1 MLTGQRW
8 LFPGKHGKKKSA
20 MVLSCLDCLD
30 NFVGAKVTPSGE
42 YFLNCRFRFARS
54 ADREGLVSANSIVS
68 LCVRSD
74 KVISLFGPKESMYL
88 VKVLTS
94 QVSEYLG

>member
-1 MLTGQRW
+1 MVVSREAWKEEVCHGFVLCR
-8 LFPGKHGKKKSA
+8 LFT
-20 MVLSCLDCLD
+20 

-88 VKVLTS
+88 VTVLTS